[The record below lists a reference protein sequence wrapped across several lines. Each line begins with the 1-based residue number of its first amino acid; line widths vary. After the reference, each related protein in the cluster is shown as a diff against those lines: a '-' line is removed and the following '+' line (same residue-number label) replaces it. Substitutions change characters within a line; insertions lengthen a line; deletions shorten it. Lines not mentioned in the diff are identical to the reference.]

1 LTEGGGQQLQSGQ
14 LRCRVGS
21 LALLTIPLQGIQ
33 EEGNDANGGHNAGQ
47 IDHRDLED
55 LILWR
60 TLQVAV
66 TAASGGAE
74 VGSTV
79 LQILV
84 ADGGVRAAAAA
95 MGAA

>member
-1 LTEGGGQQLQSGQ
+1 
-14 LRCRVGS
+14 
-21 LALLTIPLQGIQ
+21 
-33 EEGNDANGGHNAGQ
+33 
-47 IDHRDLED
+47 
-55 LILWR
+55 
-60 TLQVAV
+60 V